1 MSRLRALSEARTE
14 GRAGRQPALAV
25 SFDEMWTY
33 RGTRRGERREDC
45 WIWTAVV
52 READGRRW
60 VDFEVG
66 DRSEGPFLR
75 LYERLPEAG
84 LYRSD
89 AYSVY
94 PGWLPPER
102 HVVGKGGAVNWNEGL
117 HSVWRG
123 KLNRLMRRTKG
134 YTKSVEMLVY
144 SLALVC
150 WRRQAKLNP
159 HLC

>member
-45 WIWTAVV
+45 RIWTAVV

-60 VDFEVG
+60 VDFEVV

-84 LYRSD
+84 PSASSGVPQRRLRRI
-89 AYSVY
+89 
-94 PGWLPPER
+94 PR
-102 HVVGKGGAVNWNEGL
+102 VVAPGGA
-117 HSVWRG
+117 RG
-123 KLNRLMRRTKG
+123 GQGRGGEL
-134 YTKSVEMLVY
+134 E
-144 SLALVC
+144 
-150 WRRQAKLNP
+150 
-159 HLC
+159 